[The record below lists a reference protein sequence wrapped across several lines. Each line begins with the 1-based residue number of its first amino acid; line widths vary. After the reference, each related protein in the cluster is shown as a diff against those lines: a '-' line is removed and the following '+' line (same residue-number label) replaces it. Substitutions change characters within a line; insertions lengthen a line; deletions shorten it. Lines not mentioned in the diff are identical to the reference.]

1 MSSPTTPTEE
11 KRGRCSVRWPLLSH
25 FILAYGALK
34 VKFTIKKER
43 KKGKRG
49 NGKERRDKRKGRE
62 DLDFSIALL

>member
-1 MSSPTTPTEE
+1 MWCQVASA
-11 KRGRCSVRWPLLSH
+11 SH

-49 NGKERRDKRKGRE
+49 NGKDRGGTRERGGKTGHLSI
-62 DLDFSIALL
+62 DLL